1 MWLLKPTNL
10 NRGRGIELFSDL
22 QELEDL
28 LNNYFEGFYEQPIR
42 DVAGNAEKKEKEE
55 QEGKKEMEKDGQI
68 EGNG

>member
-28 LNNYFEGFYEQPIR
+28 LNNYFEGFYE
-42 DVAGNAEKKEKEE
+42 
-55 QEGKKEMEKDGQI
+55 
-68 EGNG
+68 